1 MTALRIGCVLIL
13 VCGCV
18 ALGAAQE
25 LPIRQG
31 ATEMAVWAGGGTGL
45 GHSSSFQYANAGV
58 RWGKVLTGAHGSGFL
73 RGNFEYA
80 ADVIPLYLFFQDQ
93 PKTGLVT
100 VNGVPIP
107 VPITQRQTVYGG
119 AISPL
124 ILKWNFTSG
133 KRVIPFAAVEGTAIF
148 TTKDVPAGDTSTINF
163 GSGIASGVQ
172 MLRSNG
178 HALSFSGHLLH
189 ISNASLG
196 NHNPSI
202 NIGLQFR
209 LGYQWWK

>member
-1 MTALRIGCVLIL
+1 MTALRIGCSLML
-13 VCGCV
+13 MLFCGWV
-18 ALGAAQE
+18 GGGAAQE

-31 ATEMAVWAGGGTGL
+31 ATEIAAWAGGGTGL
-45 GHSSSFQYANAGV
+45 GHSTSFQFANAGV
-58 RWGKVLTGAHGSGFL
+58 RLGKVLTDAHGSGWL

-80 ADVIPLYLFFQDQ
+80 IDLAPLYLVFQDQ
-93 PKTGLVT
+93 PIVRA
-100 VNGVPIP
+100 NGTAA
-107 VPITQRQTVYGG
+107 TQRQTVYGG

-133 KRVIPFAAVEGTAIF
+133 KRFAPFAAAEGTAIF
-148 TTKDVPAGDTSTINF
+148 TTRNVPSGDTSTVNF

-172 MLRSNG
+172 FLQDAR
-178 HALSFSGHLLH
+178 HAISFSGHLLH
-189 ISNASLG
+189 ISNASIG
-196 NHNPSI
+196 NHNPSV

>member
-1 MTALRIGCVLIL
+1 MGV
-13 VCGCV
+13 
-18 ALGAAQE
+18 AQE
-25 LPIRQG
+25 MPIRQG
-31 ATEMAVWAGGGTGL
+31 ATEIAAWAGGGTGL
-45 GHSSSFQYANAGV
+45 GHSTSFQYANAGV
-58 RWGKVLTGAHGSGFL
+58 RLGKVLTGDHGSGFL

-80 ADVIPLYLFFQDQ
+80 ADFMPLYLFFQDQ
-93 PKTGLVT
+93 PV
-100 VNGVPIP
+100 VRANGTAA
-107 VPITQRQTVYGG
+107 TQRQTVYGG

-133 KRVIPFAAVEGTAIF
+133 KRFVPFAALEGTAIF

-178 HALSFSGHLLH
+178 RALSFSGHLLH

-209 LGYQWWK
+209 MGYQWWR

>member
-1 MTALRIGCVLIL
+1 VLIVL
-13 VCGCV
+13 CGCAV
-18 ALGAAQE
+18 TAVAQE
-25 LPIRQG
+25 MPIRQD
-31 ATEMAVWAGGGTGL
+31 AKEIAVWTGGGTGL
-45 GHSSSFQYANAGV
+45 GHNTSFQYANAGV
-58 RWGKVLTGAHGSGFL
+58 RLGIVLTGDHGPSFL
-73 RGNFEYA
+73 HGNFEYA
-80 ADVIPLYLFFQDQ
+80 ADIIPVYLFFQNLPSTQ
-93 PKTGLVT
+93 TKLI
-100 VNGVPIP
+100 NGIP
-107 VPITQRQTVYGG
+107 VTLPLGGRQTVYGG

-133 KRVIPFAAVEGTAIF
+133 KRFVPFAALEGTAIF

-163 GSGIASGVQ
+163 GSGIAGGVQ
-172 MLRSNG
+172 MLRPNG

-202 NIGLQFR
+202 NIGLQLR